1 MGIFNVVSIIEIL
14 ILITLILC
22 SIIVIKMIINRKKM
36 NKLAEE
42 LAHIRNINNI
52 INDEK
57 YLEKTLPFSPLL

>member
-1 MGIFNVVSIIEIL
+1 MGIFSAVSIIEIL
-14 ILITLILC
+14 ILITLVLC